1 MSILNKVT
9 LHQQIERITT
19 DERSAHKGKF
29 AKKTDTKSAG
39 VENLQ
44 KTDDSRMEIGGKH
57 QRAARTQQIICGK
70 KTNGKENA
78 RKWKR
83 LGASKQKS
91 CVARRGGLKK
101 PPE

>member
-1 MSILNKVT
+1 
-9 LHQQIERITT
+9 
-19 DERSAHKGKF
+19 
-29 AKKTDTKSAG
+29 
-39 VENLQ
+39 
-44 KTDDSRMEIGGKH
+44 MEIGGKH

-91 CVARRGGLKK
+91 CVARRGGIKK